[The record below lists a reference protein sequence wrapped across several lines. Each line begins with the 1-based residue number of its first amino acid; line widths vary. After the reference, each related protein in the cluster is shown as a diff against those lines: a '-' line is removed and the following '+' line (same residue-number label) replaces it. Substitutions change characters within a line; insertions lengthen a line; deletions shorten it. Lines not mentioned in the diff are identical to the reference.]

1 MAQQLTIN
9 VATLNKVGAE
19 LHTLGFYNESMFQYK
34 QALELLIGALQYQDE
49 DSLGCPMILNPAS
62 VLIQS
67 YRESSSIDAHALPLP
82 YPVLDY
88 STLNCDMECWQ
99 RLSSMTIMYN
109 MALVHFDV
117 KKWDEAFSLWE
128 LALSLAG
135 YSAEQLEI
143 GFDDLSFVD
152 IQFLQIPQA
161 ADLVILSFH
170 LLGRLAFLKEQECK
184 VEGRPSTE
192 GDIWLTRVMDFL
204 LKAVQLG
211 QTLLGHRRYMIAS
224 IFATMGESLV
234 FAGYTDEGVGAYETS
249 RRLTEEADQ
258 ESFRDTVIE
267 NKSSTPAAPAA

>member
-9 VATLNKVGAE
+9 VATLNQVGAE
-19 LHTLGFYNESMFQYK
+19 LYTLGFYNESMFHYK

-49 DSLGCPMILNPAS
+49 DISGCPMNLNDAQ
-62 VLIQS
+62 VLVQS
-67 YRESSSIDAHALPLP
+67 YRESSSRDGHALPLP
-82 YPVLDY
+82 YPLLDY
-88 STLNCDMECWQ
+88 PILNCDMECWQ

-128 LALSLAG
+128 LVLSLAG

-143 GFDDLSFVD
+143 GFDDLYFVD
-152 IQFLQIPQA
+152 LQFLQIPQA

>member
-1 MAQQLTIN
+1 MAQQPTIN
-9 VATLNKVGAE
+9 VATLNQVGAE
-19 LHTLGFYNESMFQYK
+19 LYTLGFYNESMFHYK

-49 DSLGCPMILNPAS
+49 DISGCPMNLNDAQ
-62 VLIQS
+62 VLVQS
-67 YRESSSIDAHALPLP
+67 YRESSSRDGHALPLP
-82 YPVLDY
+82 YPLLDY
-88 STLNCDMECWQ
+88 PILNCDMECWQ

-128 LALSLAG
+128 LVLSLAG

-143 GFDDLSFVD
+143 GFDDLYFVD
-152 IQFLQIPQA
+152 LQFLQIPQA